1 MTLLIRD
8 LSVRKSR
15 IQVDKES
22 LMCRFQS
29 LMLSLDE
36 IIALKAELQLINSM
50 CAPMVQ
56 VGEGRVR
63 SD

>member
-15 IQVDKES
+15 IQVHKES

-36 IIALKAELQLINSM
+36 IIVLKAELQPTNSM
-50 CAPMVQ
+50 CVLMVQ
-56 VGEGRVR
+56 VGEGRVQ

>member
-36 IIALKAELQLINSM
+36 IIVLKAWLQLINSM

>member
-15 IQVDKES
+15 IQVDRES

-36 IIALKAELQLINSM
+36 IIVLKAELQLINSM